1 MKSFC
6 RYFSLLNF
14 FFIFRSQSLKLQAI
28 HSQRDF
34 EKLQEQGK
42 VNVCSIQSALVIRR
56 FGYLRVRKWGRLS
69 KRINFYKLKPW
80 IAVLVVTD
88 SNFSGEK
95 PLRIARETCI
105 IMQATLGDQFDGYSI
120 SLLSQRDVYNEL
132 LFMLVCIS
140 MQKIHNVLDN
150 GDNFLGF

>member
-42 VNVCSIQSALVIRR
+42 VNVCSIQSAHVIRR

-69 KRINFYKLKPW
+69 KRIDFHKLKPRL
-80 IAVLVVTD
+80 AVLVVAD
-88 SNFSGEK
+88 SIFSGEK
-95 PLRIARETCI
+95 PLRIAKESCLI
-105 IMQATLGDQFDGYSI
+105 IKATLGDQFDGF
-120 SLLSQRDVYNEL
+120 SLSLHSQRDFYNEL
-132 LFMLVCIS
+132 LFLLVCIS

-150 GDNFLGF
+150 GDNF